1 MGRIT
6 EKVESTPTEEI
17 LNTSSDLHEEKSAP
31 DSIEIVENSKSPDF
45 PSYRIHYSNSNSGKL
60 TELNFSPKSHT
71 FSINNAFPDYIA
83 RLEATEENYEVW
95 EVNLYGEIEEVEIS
109 SSSRKEELAYK
120 LENAYHSI
128 VNQ

>member
-17 LNTSSDLHEEKSAP
+17 LNTPLDVQEEKLAP
-31 DSIEIVENSKSPDF
+31 DSIEILENSKSPVF
-45 PSYRIHYSNSNSGKL
+45 PSYRIHYSESNSGKL

-71 FSINNAFPDYIA
+71 FTMNNAFPDYIA
-83 RLEATEENYEVW
+83 ELEAIEENYEVW
-95 EVNLYGEIEEVEIS
+95 EVNFSGEKEEVQIS
-109 SSSRKEELAYK
+109 SSSTKEELAYK